1 MKQVN
6 ISKLIKKYTSGWISL
21 SSDQKK
27 VIAHGK
33 NLQTVLK
40 KLKELGN
47 PSGYL
52 MKATKDYRYYS
63 G

>member
-6 ISKLIKKYTSGWISL
+6 VSKLIKKYTSGWISL

-33 NLQTVLK
+33 SLQTVLK
-40 KLKELGN
+40 RLKELGN

-52 MKATKDYRYYS
+52 IKATKDYSYYN
-63 G
+63 